1 LPNDCHV
8 TRQRGSA
15 CLEALPEF
23 CAAKVASC
31 PKGSPWWEGGAGFD
45 RREIL
50 DREGESLH
58 PCPEFCAAKVAGC
71 RELTFDEFLWAAKRY
86 IGAMSTLLVKHAQV
100 LATMD
105 DQRREIADGGLFIE
119 DGFIKQ
125 VGTTAALPDTADKV
139 LDLSGHLILPG
150 FINTHHHFFQ
160 TLTRAVPGA
169 QDAGLFDWLR
179 TLYPIWARMTAE
191 HIEVS
196 TKLALAELALSGCT
210 TAFDHLYLFPNDSR
224 LDDEIEAAKTIGLR
238 LHASRG
244 SMSLG
249 ESDGGLPPD
258 SVVET
263 DAEILA
269 DTQRL
274 IETYHDASA
283 GSMTQ
288 VVVAPC
294 SPFSVTTDIMRNS
307 AEMARA
313 FGVSMHTH
321 LAETMDEEEFCIST
335 YGRRPIELMEDLNWM
350 GDDVWFAHSVFI
362 NDAEIGRMADTRTG
376 VAHCPSSNMR
386 LASGIAPVRKYLA
399 ANVPTGLGV
408 DGSASND
415 GSHLLGEARLA
426 MLLSRLDAAPNQSGG
441 ELMKART
448 AIEIA
453 TRGGAEVLNRPDLG
467 SLEQGKAADFIAV
480 DLNRIEYAGSLHDPV
495 AAAMLC
501 APVNV
506 DFNYVGGR
514 AIVANR
520 ELVTTELPPLIERHN
535 RLASQLLDA

>member
-1 LPNDCHV
+1 
-8 TRQRGSA
+8 
-15 CLEALPEF
+15 
-23 CAAKVASC
+23 
-31 PKGSPWWEGGAGFD
+31 
-45 RREIL
+45 
-50 DREGESLH
+50 
-58 PCPEFCAAKVAGC
+58 
-71 RELTFDEFLWAAKRY
+71 
-86 IGAMSTLLVKHAQV
+86 
-100 LATMD
+100 MD
-105 DQRREIADGGLFIE
+105 DERREIADGGLYVV
-119 DGFIKQ
+119 DGFIQQ
-125 VGTTAALPDTADKV
+125 VGPTADLPDSADEV
-139 LDLSGHLILPG
+139 VDLAGHLVLPG
-150 FINTHHHFFQ
+150 FINTHHHFYQ

-224 LDDEIEAAKTIGLR
+224 LDDEIEAAKAIGLR

-263 DAEILA
+263 GPEILA

-274 IETYHDASA
+274 IETYHEAA
-283 GSMTQ
+283 PGSMTQ

-294 SPFSVTTDIMRNS
+294 SPFSVTTDLMKES
-307 AEMARA
+307 AALARS
-313 FGVSMHTH
+313 FGVTMHTH

-335 YGRRPIELMEDLNWM
+335 YGRRPVELMEDLNWM

-362 NDAEIGRMADTRTG
+362 SDDEIGRMATAQTG

-399 ANVPTGLGV
+399 AGVPAGLGV

-426 MLLSRLDAAPNQSGG
+426 MLLARLDAAPNQRGG
-441 ELMKART
+441 ELMTART

-453 TRGGAEVLNRPDLG
+453 TRGGAAVLRRPDLG
-467 SLEQGKAADFIAV
+467 SLEEGKAADFIAV
-480 DLNRIEYAGSLHDPV
+480 DLNRIEYAGALHDPV
-495 AAAMLC
+495 AALMFA

-506 DFNYVGGR
+506 DFNYVAGN
-514 AIVANR
+514 AVVADGQ
-520 ELVTTELPPLIERHN
+520 LVTTELEPLIERHN
-535 RLASQLLDA
+535 DLAMGLLAG